1 MSPSS
6 PALSKAALSLD
17 GDSAANDPA
26 ALRLAEAGE
35 SRALPA
41 NYAAEQTLLAGILAN
56 NEAITEVEDLLREE
70 HFHIPLFGRLYRTCV
85 ELFSNRQIANA
96 VTLARSFAEDPELA
110 LLGGTEYLEE
120 LQESWVKLSD
130 LRDYA
135 EVIRDSHLRRR
146 IVEIS
151 ERAMREALHPAPE
164 VRAETQLEALEEQL
178 YLLGETGEAHGRLL
192 NIGDG
197 FAEVIESTE
206 KARKGDPSHRPL
218 ASGFQELDKIIGG
231 LYRSDLLVLA
241 GRPSMGKS
249 ALATNMAL
257 KVTQGKGVVAFFSLE
272 MSHQQLAARLLSE
285 LSGVTA
291 TDMRRGNVSE
301 VQFRNIYEAN
311 RTLEGISLY
320 VDDSAMLTVGAIR
333 ARARRLKR
341 INKRLDLI
349 VVDYLQL
356 IQPGRATDNRVL
368 EIGEITRGLKS
379 IAKELNVPVV
389 ALSQLSRALEQR
401 EDKRPHL
408 SDLRESGS
416 IEQDADIVMFIYRE
430 IYYLEKREPKAGDE
444 RFRGDTQKYE
454 AAFQDWK
461 RLCDEAHGRA
471 DLIVAKHRHGPTGIA
486 RLFFDQ
492 KATRFTDLEEE
503 GVAANDGD
511 MGADDPYEG
520 GF

>member
-1 MSPSS
+1 MNPSS

-17 GDSAANDPA
+17 GDSAANDPT

-218 ASGFQELDKIIGG
+218 ASGFQELDGIIGG

-257 KVTQGKGVVAFFSLE
+257 KVTQGEGVVAFFSLE

-368 EIGEITRGLKS
+368 ESEKS
-379 IAKELNVPVV
+379 PV
-389 ALSQLSRALEQR
+389 A
-401 EDKRPHL
+401 
-408 SDLRESGS
+408 
-416 IEQDADIVMFIYRE
+416 
-430 IYYLEKREPKAGDE
+430 
-444 RFRGDTQKYE
+444 
-454 AAFQDWK
+454 
-461 RLCDEAHGRA
+461 
-471 DLIVAKHRHGPTGIA
+471 
-486 RLFFDQ
+486 
-492 KATRFTDLEEE
+492 
-503 GVAANDGD
+503 
-511 MGADDPYEG
+511 
-520 GF
+520 